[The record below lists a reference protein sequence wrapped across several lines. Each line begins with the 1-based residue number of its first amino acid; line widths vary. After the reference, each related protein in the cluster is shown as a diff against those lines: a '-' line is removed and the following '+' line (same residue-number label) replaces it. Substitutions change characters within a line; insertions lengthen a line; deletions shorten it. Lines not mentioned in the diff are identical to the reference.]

1 MPEPLSYSIA
11 TPRLGLPMLFA
22 GQAQKEATVNEAFA
36 AIDFLLSGG
45 VEGIASVPPIAPV
58 AGMAWIVGPAPTG
71 AFAGHSDKIAGW
83 SEGGWR
89 FIQPSEGMR
98 AFDSAANA
106 FWQYSGGW
114 TKALAPDLPVG
125 GGVVDVEARAC
136 LAALVAVF
144 EQIGILSST

>member
-11 TPRLGLPMLFA
+11 TPRFGLPLLFA
-22 GQAQKEATVNEAFA
+22 GQAQKETTVNEALL
-36 AIDFLLSGG
+36 AIDFLLSGA
-45 VEGIASVPPIAPV
+45 VEGVASVPPAAPV

-89 FIQPSEGMR
+89 FIQPGEGMQT
-98 AFDSAANA
+98 FDREANA
-106 FWQYSGGW
+106 FRQYSGGW
-114 TKALAPDLPVG
+114 TIALAPDLPVG
-125 GGVVDVEARAC
+125 GGIVDVEARAC